1 MDCDYDY
8 VTIRDGVWSLSPFAF
23 GWRSGFLACSTA
35 PETAFFYRQR
45 NTLFQLLDHFFQKG
59 TASAAVFQ
67 GLLPAELPSSHPLLW
82 PHGVD
87 AERLLAGSV
96 HGKEVAEDLLSAG
109 GSS

>member
-1 MDCDYDY
+1 M
-8 VTIRDGVWSLSPFAF
+8 
-23 GWRSGFLACSTA
+23 ACSTA
-35 PETAFFYRQR
+35 SETA
-45 NTLFQLLDHFFQKG
+45 FQLLDLCKKD
-59 TASAAVFQ
+59 TACRAAIFQ

>member
-1 MDCDYDY
+1 M
-8 VTIRDGVWSLSPFAF
+8 
-23 GWRSGFLACSTA
+23 ACSTA
-35 PETAFFYRQR
+35 RLKQLSSTGSGLVALP
-45 NTLFQLLDHFFQKG
+45 TLRSLQKG
-59 TASAAVFQ
+59 HGLPRRKFFQ

-87 AERLLAGSV
+87 AEGLLAGSV